1 MDKLKSCFRRESH
14 PTLKSADSL
23 STSSTGPTLVPSK
36 QGSSDAALEGD
47 RLYEI
52 FTPINN
58 DRTDID
64 IVAIHGLMGN
74 PYTTWTKGKDPNGTP
89 WISQFL
95 PSQVPHARIFSY
107 GYDSNIV
114 RSSSVA
120 GIPEFAMNLLAWL
133 KLKRSTDEERQR
145 PLLFICHSLGGIIA
159 KKVRSRFPV
168 LQLNISSM
176 IGLPGPDHCQQ
187 QKGRR
192 IPQRCQRH
200 CFSRSATPWLRC
212 HGTGQILCLSPTD
225 VHAEN

>member
-1 MDKLKSCFRRESH
+1 MEKLKSCFRREP
-14 PTLKSADSL
+14 PTPKTGNSL

-36 QGSSDAALEGD
+36 QDSSDADLGGD

-74 PYTTWTKGKDPNGTP
+74 PYTTWTKGRDPNGTP

-95 PSQVPHARIFSY
+95 PSQVPHARILSY

-133 KLKRSTDEERQR
+133 KLKRSTDEERRR
-145 PLLFICHSLGGIIA
+145 PLLFICHSLGGIIV
-159 KKVRSRFPV
+159 KKVRCR
-168 LQLNISSM
+168 
-176 IGLPGPDHCQQ
+176 
-187 QKGRR
+187 
-192 IPQRCQRH
+192 
-200 CFSRSATPWLRC
+200 TP
-212 HGTGQILCLSPTD
+212 LS
-225 VHAEN
+225 